1 MKSFLMSFL
10 VMAMLS
16 PFSVQSQTE
25 VQAAENQAVTPDV
38 EVYYFHFSRR
48 CNTCVSVEENT
59 KLSLEKLYPEQ
70 VKSGSYIFQAV
81 NLDEK
86 ESEELAKRLG
96 ISAQALLVVHGDK
109 KTDITG
115 EGFMYFNNDEKLQSV
130 IKKTI
135 EELLKS

>member
-1 MKSFLMSFL
+1 MKSLLMSFL
-10 VMAMLS
+10 VLAMLS
-16 PFSVQSQTE
+16 PFSVKSQAET
-25 VQAAENQAVTPDV
+25 QTTENQVATPDI

-48 CNTCVSVEENT
+48 CNTCVSVEKNAQ
-59 KLSLEKLYPEQ
+59 LSLEKLYPEQ
-70 VKSGSYIFQAV
+70 VKSGAYIFKAV

-86 ESEELAKRLG
+86 ESEELANRLG
-96 ISAQALLVVHGDK
+96 ISAQTLLVVHGDK